1 MYFQNGGGYND
12 IEEIEYKREQP
23 LIWREDTIVNNG
35 TNGERPSECRNSVQ
49 GKTLLVDDE
58 GYVCL
63 RNNLLS
69 NGCCDPNENIQYT
82 CDTCNM
88 EDGCCV
94 VYEKCVS
101 CCLNPNKVGRL
112 FHLFFCLA
120 YTISLSLSQSDSL
133 FTYPQRPILEKAM
146 EMASG
151 RQTALFAT
159 VKDQFELCCSK
170 CRTDSHSVQHENKY
184 KNPETKFCYAYIE
197 AHESQRDN

>member
-1 MYFQNGGGYND
+1 MWYAVVIRILRRRIVLTIIFLLSLTYCLVNLWGNSGNSYKD

-23 LIWREDTIVNNG
+23 LIWREDTISNG
-35 TNGERPSECRNSVQ
+35 TNGERPDECRNSVQ
-49 GKTLLVDDE
+49 GKILLVDDE
-58 GYVCL
+58 GYVCH

-69 NGCCDPNENIQYT
+69 NGCCDSNENIQYT
-82 CDTCNM
+82 CDTCNT
-88 EDGCCV
+88 EEGCCA

-101 CCLNPNKVGRL
+101 CCLNPNKR
-112 FHLFFCLA
+112 
-120 YTISLSLSQSDSL
+120 S
-133 FTYPQRPILEKAM
+133 ILEKAM

-159 VKDQFELCCSK
+159 VSDQFELCLAK